1 MGFRNMKLS
10 ASIRA
15 GRSGLP
21 NKIYLGARGGGGKHE
36 AWKQGK
42 TAAIEAAYPEFKK
55 KWPNAA
61 YHRWIPRKNKT
72 HKLKGLR
79 P

>member
-1 MGFRNMKLS
+1 MKLS

-21 NKIYLGARGGGGKHE
+21 SR
-36 AWKQGK
+36 KQSSYAK
-42 TAAIEAAYPEFKK
+42 KEAIEAARTKQEIIKIFKE
-55 KWPNAA
+55 
-61 YHRWIPRKNKT
+61 R
-72 HKLKGLR
+72 GLR